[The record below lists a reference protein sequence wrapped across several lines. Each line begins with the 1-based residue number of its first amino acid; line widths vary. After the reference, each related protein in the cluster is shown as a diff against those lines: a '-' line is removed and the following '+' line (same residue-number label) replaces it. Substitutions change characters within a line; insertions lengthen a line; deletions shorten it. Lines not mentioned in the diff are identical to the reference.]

1 MLKHAPK
8 EMAWEHTVMKP
19 TLRKLLRWALLLA
32 VLVCITATP
41 VTSQTYTTL
50 HHFNYGSDG
59 GTPWAEL
66 VLSGDTL
73 YGTTASGGSSAH
85 GTVYKVKTDGSG
97 FTVLHNFNFG
107 TDGGYP
113 GGEPRGGL
121 VLAGDTLYG
130 TTVNGGSSGYGSV
143 FKINTDG
150 TGFATLHN
158 FGFADANPYAGLA
171 LSGSVLYGTT
181 VGGSG
186 PGQGGSSY
194 GTIFRIGTDGTG
206 YATLHSFSVPTS
218 PDFSVGINAD
228 GTRPFGG
235 LRLAGGV
242 LYGTALAGGAGAHG
256 TVFKINTDGSDFTT
270 LYSFSA
276 FGVGSANNDGSNPQG
291 RLVLAGDTLY
301 GTAYRGGTGSSGTVF
316 AVNTDGSGF
325 IALHHFTYGSDGG
338 EPRAGLVLSGTTLY
352 GTASHAGSQSNGT
365 VFKVDT
371 GGTEFATLH
380 TFTGLGGQTPEAG
393 LILAG
398 NTLYGAAY
406 AGGSGGNGT
415 VYSLTLAAAA
425 PRLAIARDGANVVL
439 AWPVA
444 DAGFTLESTTD
455 LTAPAAWTTVTPA
468 PSEVAGKNTVTKPV
482 TGTQIFYRLSQ

>member
-32 VLVCITATP
+32 VLVCIIAAP
-41 VTSQTYTTL
+41 VTAQTFTTL

-121 VLAGDTLYG
+121 VLAG
-130 TTVNGGSSGYGSV
+130 N
-143 FKINTDG
+143 
-150 TGFATLHN
+150 
-158 FGFADANPYAGLA
+158 
-171 LSGSVLYGTT
+171 
-181 VGGSG
+181 
-186 PGQGGSSY
+186 
-194 GTIFRIGTDGTG
+194 
-206 YATLHSFSVPTS
+206 
-218 PDFSVGINAD
+218 
-228 GTRPFGG
+228 
-235 LRLAGGV
+235 
-242 LYGTALAGGAGAHG
+242 
-256 TVFKINTDGSDFTT
+256 
-270 LYSFSA
+270 
-276 FGVGSANNDGSNPQG
+276 
-291 RLVLAGDTLY
+291 TLY

-325 IALHHFTYGSDGG
+325 IALHRFTYGSDRG

-371 GGTEFATLH
+371 GGTGFATLH

-393 LILAG
+393 LILTG
-398 NTLYGAAY
+398 NTLYGEAY

-444 DAGFTLESTTD
+444 DAGSTLESTTD

-468 PSEVAGKNTVTKPV
+468 PSEVAGKNTMTKAV